1 MSKNKKPS
9 QFYATV
15 STSIVLVLIS
25 LFLLIFF
32 HSSNITNIVKQNINI
47 LVELKN
53 DLPKGE
59 VDHLKK
65 ILQDYEGVIPESV
78 EYLNKESA
86 LKLMSK
92 ELNIND
98 ELEGNPFNDLIKFN
112 LKSGYY
118 SEKRIKEIKQ
128 SIELEKGVLSLYYE
142 NESLDM
148 VQSNLERISLGIL
161 ILAFCFVILSLS
173 IIYNTIQLTL
183 YSDIKE
189 IKTMQMVGAEK
200 SFIKKPYLKSAF
212 LMAMKSIFV
221 MMFFVAMLCFYL
233 IYFNSIFAEIL
244 QWYYV
249 ALTILICI
257 FMAFF
262 IQFSTTNA
270 MINKFLKLE
279 GR

>member
-59 VDHLKK
+59 VDNLKK
-65 ILQDYEGVIPESV
+65 ILQDLEGVIPESV
-78 EYLNKESA
+78 EYLDKESA

-118 SEKRIKEIKQ
+118 SEKRIKDIKK

-212 LMAMKSIFV
+212 LMALKSIFI
-221 MMFFVAMLCFYL
+221 MILFVLALCFYL